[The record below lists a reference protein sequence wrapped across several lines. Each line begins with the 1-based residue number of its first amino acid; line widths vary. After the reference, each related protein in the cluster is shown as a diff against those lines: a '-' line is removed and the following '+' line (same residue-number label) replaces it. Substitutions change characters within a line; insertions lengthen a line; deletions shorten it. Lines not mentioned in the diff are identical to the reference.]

1 MLSLIEFFNIV
12 MVIVIGL
19 LIVKVMEDSKNI
31 SYKPF
36 NNIWTENNYNE
47 TKNLLSYVQ
56 KYLSNLNIVCFVING
71 TLLGLVRHKG
81 FIPWNDEIT
90 IAINKKYFP
99 ILMKEKNTL
108 NKNGYDIHLDNL
120 HSIKIFYK
128 NKSKIKNKKWSWPY
142 IQIFGYDESKAEN
155 TIKIN
160 QDDSILIFDNN
171 DIFPLKTN
179 LFENIPLSIPN
190 NSDVVLNKIY
200 EKDWEN
206 MCYSSS
212 YNHIG
217 NYGIEKKY
225 KIKCDYLL
233 QKEIFK
239 DIFDNVWVIN
249 LKRRPDRLE
258 TTLSRLKNIDITP
271 KVHEALDAK
280 STYIIELYNNVKN
293 PNITIAEFACYLS
306 HKTLWTYIYSLNI
319 PYALIFE
326 DDIIMDKSVTK
337 QDIIKR
343 MDESKGFNILFLGH
357 CYSNIGIFKEPV
369 TLVGTG
375 LCLNAYV
382 ISRLAI
388 ENLLKIEDD
397 YTHPIDKI
405 TEKFCKNE
413 LCYLSNTTNFN
424 DYGGGIIKQENH
436 YTNSNIR

>member
-19 LIVKVMEDSKNI
+19 LIAKVMEDSKNI

-47 TKNLLSYVQ
+47 TKNLLSYVE

-142 IQIFGYDESKAEN
+142 IEIFGYDESKTEN

-160 QDDSILIFDNN
+160 QDDSTVIFDNN

-190 NSDVVLNKIY
+190 NSDVLLNKIY

>member
-1 MLSLIEFFNIV
+1 MLSLIRFFNIV
-12 MVIVIGL
+12 MVIVIIL
-19 LIVKVMEDSKNI
+19 LMFKVIKDTKN
-31 SYKPF
+31 STYKPF

-47 TKNLLSYVQ
+47 TKNLVTYVE
-56 KYLSNLNIVCFVING
+56 KYLSSLNVAFFLING

-99 ILMKEKNTL
+99 LLMKGEKTL
-108 NKNGYDIHLDNL
+108 NENGYDIYLDNL
-120 HSIKIFYK
+120 SSIKIFYK

-142 IQIFGYDESKAEN
+142 IQIFGYDENQNS
-155 TIKIN
+155 IIIN
-160 QDDSILIFDNN
+160 QDGLKVTFDNN

-190 NSDVVLNKIY
+190 NSDIVLNKLY

-217 NYGIEKKY
+217 DYSIDKKY
-225 KIKCDYLL
+225 KIKCDYVL
-233 QKEIFK
+233 QKDISKNIFE
-239 DIFDNVWVIN
+239 NTWVIN

-258 TTLSRLKNIDITP
+258 TTISRLKSIDITP

-280 STYIIELYNNVKN
+280 SDFIIELYNNIKN
-293 PNITIAEFACYLS
+293 PNISIAEFACYLS
-306 HKTLWTYIYSLNI
+306 HKTLWAYIYSLNI
-319 PYALIFE
+319 PYAIIFE
-326 DDIIMDKSVTK
+326 DDIIMDNTITK
-337 QDIIKR
+337 EDIIKR
-343 MDESKGFNILFLGH
+343 IDESKGFNILFLGH
-357 CYSNIGIFKEPV
+357 CYSNIGIFKEPI

-375 LCLNAYV
+375 LCLNAYA
-382 ISRLAI
+382 ISRTAI

-397 YTHPIDKI
+397 YRQPIDKI

-413 LCYLSNTTNFN
+413 LCYLSNTINFK

>member
-1 MLSLIEFFNIV
+1 

-19 LIVKVMEDSKNI
+19 LMVKIIRNSKNTL
-31 SYKPF
+31 YKPF
-36 NNIWTENNYNE
+36 DNIWTENNYNE
-47 TKNLLSYVQ
+47 TKDLVSYVE
-56 KYLSNLNIVCFVING
+56 KFLSNLNIVFFLINS

-99 ILMKEKNTL
+99 ILINEKQTL
-108 NKNGYDIHLDNL
+108 IENGYDIYFDKLSS
-120 HSIKIFYK
+120 SIKIFYK
-128 NKSKIKNKKWSWPY
+128 NKSKIKNKNWSWPY
-142 IQIFGYDESKAEN
+142 IQIFGYTENDSEN
-155 TIKIN
+155 TLIIN
-160 QDDSILIFDNN
+160 QDDFKVVFDKN

-190 NSDVVLNKIY
+190 NSDAVLNKIY

-212 YNHIG
+212 YNHID
-217 NYGIEKKY
+217 NHDIKKKY
-225 KIKCDYLL
+225 KIKCDYII
-233 QKEIFK
+233 QKDIFK
-239 DIFDNVWVIN
+239 DIFNNVWVIN

-258 TTLSRLKNIDITP
+258 TTMNRLKNIDITP
-271 KVHEALDAK
+271 KVYEALDAK
-280 STYIIELYNNVKN
+280 STYIIELFNNVKN
-293 PNITIAEFACYLS
+293 PGINIAEFACYLS

-319 PYALIFE
+319 PYAIIFE
-326 DDIIMDKSVTK
+326 DDIIMDNSVTK
-337 QDIIKR
+337 QDIVKR

-357 CYSNIGIFKEPV
+357 CYSNMGIFKDPV

-388 ENLLKIEDD
+388 ENLLKIKDD
-397 YTHPIDKI
+397 YRYPIDKI

-436 YTNSNIR
+436 FTNSNIR